1 MTTTY
6 RYLFAD
12 LLTNTIIG
20 ELPLTGVSFGSQL
33 NQAGTFQGH
42 LLLSGIDTTGFNVA
56 NSTIPARCAVY
67 VDRNGV
73 LVWGGIVW
81 SRSYQS
87 SSQVLSL
94 QAREFESYF
103 EKRRITSEQVF
114 NNVDQLSITQN
125 LISAAQGVPFG
136 NIGVQVGVETSGVL
150 VSRIYYDY
158 EKKTY
163 YSALQD
169 LSRAENGFDFNIDVF
184 YDGSGAPTKA
194 LNLGFPRI
202 GTPYSATNPSAF
214 LFEFPAG
221 NVVEYE
227 YPEDG
232 SIVANT
238 IYALG
243 AGSNEGKL
251 SATFQDTATL
261 NTGYALFEEQANY
274 SDVTDAA
281 YLAELAE
288 GQVKAVAIAP
298 TIIKLVVPAFVVP
311 TFGSYAIGDSV
322 RLRITDERFPAT
334 GIGTA
339 VQAGLDSIYRIVG
352 IEVKP
357 GEDGPERVTLTLTT
371 TTN

>member
-42 LLLSGIDTTGFNVA
+42 ILLSGVDSTKFNVTA
-56 NSTIPARCAVY
+56 STIPGKCAVY
-67 VDRNGV
+67 VDRDGV
-73 LVWGGIVW
+73 LVWGGIIW
-81 SRSYQS
+81 NRNYQS
-87 SSQVLSL
+87 GNQVLSIN
-94 QAREFESYF
+94 AKEFESYF
-103 EKRRITSEQVF
+103 DKRRITSDQVF
-114 NNVDQLSITQN
+114 TNIDELTIAQN
-125 LISAAQGVPFG
+125 LISLAQGVPFG
-136 NIGVQVGVETSGVL
+136 NIGVQVGVEISGVL
-150 VSRIYYDY
+150 VSKTYYNY

-169 LSRAENGFDFNIDVF
+169 LSRAQNGFDFNIDVA
-184 YDGSGAPTKA
+184 YDGSGAPTKI
-194 LNLGFPRI
+194 LNLGYPRI
-202 GTPYSATNPSAF
+202 GADYSATNPSAL

-232 SIVANT
+232 TLIANT
-238 IYALG
+238 LYALG

-251 SATFQDTATL
+251 SATYQNSAIL
-261 NTGYALFEEQANY
+261 STGWALYEEQANY
-274 SDVTDAA
+274 SDVTDAT
-281 YLAELAE
+281 YLAQLAQ
-288 GQVKAVAIAP
+288 GQVNAVSLPP
-298 TIIKLVVPAFVVP
+298 TTIRLVVPAFVSPVY
-311 TFGSYAIGDSV
+311 GSYSIGDSA

-334 GIGTA
+334 GVGTS
-339 VQAGLDSIYRIVG
+339 VQAGLDAIYRIVG
-352 IEVKP
+352 IEVQP
-357 GEDGPERVTLTLTT
+357 GENGPERVTLTLTT

>member
-12 LLTNTIIG
+12 LLTNVIIA

-42 LLLSGIDTTGFNVA
+42 ILLSGIDTVGFNITNA
-56 NSTIPARCAVY
+56 TIPGKSALY
-67 VDRNGV
+67 VDRDGV
-73 LVWGGIVW
+73 LVWGGIIW
-81 SRSYQS
+81 LRSYQS
-87 SSQVLSL
+87 AGQVLSL

-103 EKRRITSEQVF
+103 EKRRITSDQTF
-114 NNVDQLSITQN
+114 NNVDQLTISQN
-125 LISAAQGVPFG
+125 LISLAQGVPYG

-150 VSRIYYDY
+150 VSRVYYDY

-163 YSALQD
+163 FSALQD
-169 LSRAENGFDFNIDVF
+169 LSRAENGFDFNIDVS
-184 YDGSGAPTKA
+184 YGGSGTPSKT
-194 LNLGFPRI
+194 LNLGYPRL
-202 GTPYSATNPSAF
+202 GTVYSATDPEAL

-232 SIVANT
+232 SLVANT
-238 IYALG
+238 LYALG

-251 SATFQDTATL
+251 EATFQDTTFL
-261 NTGYALFEEQANY
+261 TSGWALLEEQANY
-274 SDVTDAA
+274 SDVTDAT
-281 YLAELAE
+281 YLAQLAE
-288 GQVKAVAIAP
+288 GQVNAVAYPP
-298 TIIKLVVPAFVVP
+298 TVIKIVVPAYVNPVY
-311 TFGSYAIGDSV
+311 GSYAIGDDA

-334 GIGTA
+334 GVGTA
-339 VQAGLDSIYRIVG
+339 IQAGLDEVYRIVG
-352 IEVKP
+352 IEVQP
-357 GEDGPERVTLTLTT
+357 GENGPERVTLTLTQ

>member
-1 MTTTY
+1 MATSY

-12 LLTNTIIG
+12 LLTNTIIA
-20 ELPLTGVSFGSQL
+20 ELPLTGVAFGSQL
-33 NQAGTFQGH
+33 NQAGTFQGRI
-42 LLLSGIDTTGFNVA
+42 LLSGIDTVGFNIA
-56 NSTIPARCAVY
+56 NATIPGKCAIY

-73 LVWGGIVW
+73 LVWGGVIW
-81 SRSYQS
+81 NRAYQS
-87 SSQVLSL
+87 SSQTLSL
-94 QAREFESYF
+94 NAREFESYF
-103 EKRRITSEQVF
+103 ERRRITSNQAF
-114 NNVDQLSITQN
+114 NNVDQLSIAQN
-125 LISAAQGVPFG
+125 LISLAQGVPYG

-150 VSRIYYDY
+150 ISRVYYGY

-169 LSRAENGFDFNIDVF
+169 LSRAENGFDFNIDVA
-184 YDGSGAPTKA
+184 YDGSGAPSKT
-194 LNLGFPRI
+194 LNLGYPRI
-202 GTPYSATNPSAF
+202 GTVYSATNPSAL

-232 SIVANT
+232 SLAANT

-251 SATFQDTATL
+251 EATFQDPTYL
-261 NTGYALFEEQANY
+261 SVGWPLLEEQANY

-281 YLAELAE
+281 YLAELAQ
-288 GQVKAVAIAP
+288 GQTQAVSYPP
-298 TIIKLVVPAFVVP
+298 TVIKIVVPAYVDPVY
-311 TFGSYAIGDSV
+311 GSYAIGDDA

-334 GIGTA
+334 GTGTS
-339 VQAGLDSIYRIVG
+339 VQAGLDEVYRIVG
-352 IEVKP
+352 IEVQP
-357 GEDGPERVTLTLTT
+357 GEDGPERVTLTLTQ